1 MYVAWLQHEHPKC
14 ITNDVA
20 SVNPDSFPVA
30 ESTNKGDISQS
41 DISLQSA
48 SKSLSQSST
57 SVQESPA
64 DVRASTS
71 SLSVS
76 LSQTR
81 GLLSEL
87 SEFLNQPK
95 VPVKAKG
102 KTTKVRVLTSAEFLS
117 LLIEKERKKKEEEKR
132 KQSEKRSERKNRKK
146 KRLKSKVKV
155 GIKGTKKWL
164 RNHQYLKDQP

>member
-1 MYVAWLQHEHPKC
+1 MNLFCTMMRCTYVAWLQQEHPEC

-20 SVNPDSFPVA
+20 SVNPDSFPVT

-64 DVRASTS
+64 DVQVSTS

-95 VPVKAKG
+95 STCKG
-102 KTTKVRVLTSAEFLS
+102 QR
-117 LLIEKERKKKEEEKR
+117 
-132 KQSEKRSERKNRKK
+132 QNN
-146 KRLKSKVKV
+146 KS
-155 GIKGTKKWL
+155 
-164 RNHQYLKDQP
+164 